1 MKNNPRKILSSGFTV
16 VELIIVVII
25 LGILFSVLGAACSGC
40 QYVTAP
46 RQKAHAEA
54 YAREYARSF
63 MGMPNAVISCLGT
76 DTDRNGYVT
85 CQIAAAPGQPPRQ
98 IECVANAWIEAN
110 TGCREYQLRTFDI
123 QQPSQQ

>member
-1 MKNNPRKILSSGFTV
+1 MKNHTRKILSAGFTL
-16 VELIIVVII
+16 VELIIVVVI
-25 LGILFSVLGAACSGC
+25 LVLFFSVLGAGC
-40 QYVTAP
+40 EYATAP
-46 RQKAHAEA
+46 RQKGHAEA

-85 CQIAAAPGQPPRQ
+85 CQIAAAPGQPSRQ

-110 TGCREYQLRTFDI
+110 KGCREYRLRTIDL